1 MHAKLGQA
9 DAELAVRR
17 EILDLV
23 TQLHGTKHWT
33 TINAQWWLDD
43 RERFAAMGSCPRHST
58 AEGYF
63 AQVLATRKDVL
74 GELHPDTIE
83 CLVDIGRLAETR
95 GDMVRAS
102 GLIDRA
108 LKLQEAVGG
117 EDVVVRA
124 GMLGD
129 AGRLLFA
136 QGDYAGALQRF
147 EQATAVFRK
156 FTLGDG
162 SAPPSTPDPRT
173 AGPLECTRRAATCDG
188 PRCCGS
194 GHRQLAWRQP
204 TPTTRPVPHMRG
216 SSRTSLCC
224 FRKSVSLPQ
233 PAPG

>member
-1 MHAKLGQA
+1 VHAKLGQA

-23 TQLHGTKHWT
+23 TQLHGTKRWT
-33 TINAQWWLDD
+33 TIDAQWWLDD
-43 RERFAAMGSCPRHST
+43 RERFAAMGSGPRH
-58 AEGYF
+58 F
-63 AQVLATRKDVL
+63 
-74 GELHPDTIE
+74 
-83 CLVDIGRLAETR
+83 
-95 GDMVRAS
+95 
-102 GLIDRA
+102 DRA

-173 AGPLECTRRAATCDG
+173 AGR
-188 PRCCGS
+188 
-194 GHRQLAWRQP
+194 
-204 TPTTRPVPHMRG
+204 
-216 SSRTSLCC
+216 
-224 FRKSVSLPQ
+224 
-233 PAPG
+233 